1 MNKSIFALA
10 RRLAWAVAPVL
21 LCGAA
26 AAEPRV
32 VYSPYQFLGL
42 PGGPGRAVTV
52 APDGAPFPPGMALT
66 WAFAT
71 GECGAETWSGV
82 SGQQVADANVAA
94 FERAG
99 IDFIIST
106 GGQGGVF
113 TCASDE
119 GMSRFLARYASSRLL
134 GIDFDIEAAQT
145 PAQIDSLVA
154 RARNAQRSAP
164 GLRFSFTLATHAASD
179 GSRRSLNQTGE
190 RVLAAVRRHGLQD
203 YVLNLMVM
211 DYGPASR
218 KVCVVRRGRC
228 DMAAS
233 ALQAARNVS
242 EKYKVPLSQIEL
254 TAMIGMNDVIE
265 NVFTLEDAGSVA
277 EAVQSQKLAGL
288 HFWSLDRDKPCPAP
302 MNTADGNC
310 NGLPA
315 AGPAAFTRAMSAPV
329 AAVPASSSA
338 PVAAPASASVAAPGP
353 FAASASVAGAAG
365 R

>member
-1 MNKSIFALA
+1 MNPVFSMLA
-10 RRLAWAVAPVL
+10 RRLAWLVAPVL

-32 VYSPYQFLGL
+32 VYSPYQFMGL
-42 PGGPGRAVTV
+42 SESSAAKGRAATV
-52 APDGAPFPPGMALT
+52 APDGAPLPPGTALT

-71 GECGAETWSGV
+71 GECGAETWSDV
-82 SGQQVADANVAA
+82 PGQQVADANVAN

-113 TCASDE
+113 TCATDE
-119 GMSRFLARYASSRLL
+119 GMSRFLARYASPRLV

-145 PAQIDSLVA
+145 PEQIDSLVA
-154 RARNAQRSAP
+154 RARNAQKASP

-179 GSRRSLNQTGE
+179 GSRRSLNKTGE
-190 RVLAAVRRHGLQD
+190 AVLAAVRRHGLQD

-218 KVCVVRRGRC
+218 KVCVVRRGVC
-228 DMAAS
+228 DMGAS

-242 EKYKVPLSQIEL
+242 GKYKVPLSQIEL
-254 TAMIGMNDVIE
+254 TAMIGMNDVVE
-265 NVFTLEDAGSVA
+265 NVFTLEDARSVA
-277 EAVQSQKLAGL
+277 AAVQSQMLAGR

-302 MNTADGNC
+302 MKGADGNC
-310 NGLPA
+310 NGLPG
-315 AGPAAFTRAMSAPV
+315 AGPGAFTRAM
-329 AAVPASSSA
+329 
-338 PVAAPASASVAAPGP
+338 AAPAARMARP
-353 FAASASVAGAAG
+353 
-365 R
+365 